1 MRYIPTEDERRLLR
15 ECSRESFWYRSAP
28 YSLISMF
35 LTSHLMK
42 RGVITTNSRFGVVAK
57 LSFAGIIGYVAGK
70 ISYMPAC
77 REKFKRLKTS
87 PLTEFMQKGPRCIAD
102 DYSAKKSQ
110 FADEPSQSAFGPA
123 PTTKVTLPSSYSD
136 EHSSTDQFSNYEPV
150 PFSAS
155 LNESSPTG
163 ITDRSDQEPVLL
175 QEETPK
181 RKTVTYEELRN
192 KNREAWPYK
201 EALKEKQSPVQYSQ
215 ERPFR
220 KEELSNEH
228 SSCWHKLD
236 HFVGAWGDQEANV
249 MNCNLL
255 LTTDL
260 QLQELQNLRN

>member
-1 MRYIPTEDERRLLR
+1 MRTERGEEWLRYIPTEDERRLLR
-15 ECSRESFWYRSAP
+15 ECTLESFCYRSAP
-28 YSLISMF
+28 YSFISML

-42 RGVITTNSRFGVVAK
+42 KGVITANSRFGVVAR
-57 LSFAGIIGYVAGK
+57 LLFVGIIGYFAGK
-70 ISYMPAC
+70 VSYMPAC

-87 PLTEFMQKGPRCIAD
+87 PLTELVQKGPRCFSD

-136 EHSSTDQFSNYEPV
+136 EHSSTDQFFSNYEPV

-181 RKTVTYEELRN
+181 RKTITYEELRN

-220 KEELSNEH
+220 KEAEVN
-228 SSCWHKLD
+228 KY
-236 HFVGAWGDQEANV
+236 GDPCE
-249 MNCNLL
+249 
-255 LTTDL
+255 
-260 QLQELQNLRN
+260 E